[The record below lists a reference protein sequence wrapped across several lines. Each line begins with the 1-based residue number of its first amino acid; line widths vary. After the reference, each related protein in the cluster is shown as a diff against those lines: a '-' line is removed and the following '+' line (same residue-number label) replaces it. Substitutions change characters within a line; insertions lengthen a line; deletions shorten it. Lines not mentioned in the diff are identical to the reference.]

1 MADFRDVISRMLGL
15 DITNLAVPDY
25 EIIARIERLISAL
38 NGTYI
43 QTPVALPV
51 NTMNIP
57 YSHHQIQNK
66 TDESRSMHHHHHH
79 RRSKER
85 SISPSK
91 HTYHYHSES
100 SSPSREKSKSPLKV
114 TIDPNSY

>member
-1 MADFRDVISRMLGL
+1 MLGL

-25 EIIARIERLISAL
+25 EIIARVERLISAL
-38 NGTYI
+38 NGTYL

-57 YSHHQIQNK
+57 YSHHQMQSANE
-66 TDESRSMHHHHHH
+66 DLNNYNSESRNMHHRQHH

-85 SISPSK
+85 SVSPSK
-91 HTYHYHSES
+91 HNYHYHSES